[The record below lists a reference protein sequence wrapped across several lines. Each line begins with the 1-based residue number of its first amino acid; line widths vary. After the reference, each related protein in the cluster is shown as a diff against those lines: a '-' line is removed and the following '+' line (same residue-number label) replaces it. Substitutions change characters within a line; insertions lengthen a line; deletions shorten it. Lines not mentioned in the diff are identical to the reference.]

1 VAETGE
7 AGEAV
12 LQRMAEPRALWASWA
27 RVAAGSRLP
36 GVDGV
41 SPADYAAG
49 LPHQLDVLGRELVGG
64 TYRPLPLRPLTVTG
78 RGKRRR
84 LGVPCVRDRIAQRA
98 FLEVCGARLQAGEAE
113 ASFAYR
119 RGRCWIDALQ
129 RAAEHRDAGRRS
141 VARSDVRRFFDSV
154 DHGLLNVELAA
165 LFEPPVVDLLMSW
178 AAAPVSV
185 GGVNRERTRG
195 LPQGAPVSPALA
207 NVYLRSVDR
216 TLDGG
221 RGRLVRYADDITMF
235 CSDDGDAFVAQ
246 AEVNAALFRLR
257 LTANPDKTYV
267 SNFER
272 GFAMLGWVFFGDQ
285 GWPEQDHEHWQHPLA
300 VVAGRPVS
308 RGAR

>member
-1 VAETGE
+1 MRANSIAASAGARAAGGDEAVLLVGTAAVPSAPRELPAGGGSGWFARHPSGGCVAET
-7 AGEAV
+7 GEAV

-64 TYRPLPLRPLTVTG
+64 AYRPLPLRPLTVAG

-98 FLEVCGARLQAGEAE
+98 FLEVCGTRLQAGEAE
-113 ASFAYR
+113 ARFAYR

-154 DHGLLNVELAA
+154 DHGLLTVERAA
-165 LFEPPVVDLLMSW
+165 LFEPPVVDLLVSW

-195 LPQGAPVSPALA
+195 LPQG
-207 NVYLRSVDR
+207 LRSVRPWR
-216 TLDGG
+216 TSTCA
-221 RGRLVRYADDITMF
+221 RW
-235 CSDDGDAFVAQ
+235 
-246 AEVNAALFRLR
+246 
-257 LTANPDKTYV
+257 TARSTV
-267 SNFER
+267 
-272 GFAMLGWVFFGDQ
+272 
-285 GWPEQDHEHWQHPLA
+285 A
-300 VVAGRPVS
+300 VVASCGTRMTS
-308 RGAR
+308 RCSAWTTGTPSSPRRR